1 MKRRRTATGRNG
13 ERGLVITLV
22 AVVLLFVVGAMAVL
36 AIDVATFYTA
46 RSEAQLAADGTA
58 LSAARALAN
67 SGMTSNAN
75 INLVTDAERVA
86 TILALEV
93 AAHNQVGGRNL
104 VATVNCANEVCI
116 TFNNLDPDFG
126 TNPHVTVTVRRADLP
141 TFFARIWGRNLVTV
155 QATAVAEAYN
165 PSGFNITSGGAKP
178 VAAICVKPWVLPNLS
193 PDPTNSG
200 PIFNSSTGVIL
211 KPGLIGWTDPASPP
225 QFVAACTGPPG
236 GSGCDPWPPTPPNPP
251 LPWQYYPGDY
261 SSSFPPPTQA
271 LPSCSDSFTAY
282 QQAIAGC
289 VTTPITCNQQVSLD
303 QSNYSFRN
311 RETAEAVNCLTH
323 CENGSGTPPPGD
335 QVAALPPT
343 QAFQFLGG
351 ADNPIAGA
359 VNKNV
364 LVSDSLVT
372 VPVSDVTAS
381 PPAGTTAQIIGFVQL
396 FLNPDGQPAPTDLGQ
411 PHHNIKTTI
420 VNLVGC
426 GTSSTGTPIYGNGP
440 SAVAVRLIH
449 H

>member
-1 MKRRRTATGRNG
+1 MKTRRTATGRNG

-67 SGMTSNAN
+67 SGMTSNAS
-75 INLVTDAERVA
+75 INLVTDAESVA
-86 TILALEV
+86 TTLALEV

-104 VATVNCANEVCI
+104 VATLNCANEVCI
-116 TFNNLDPDFG
+116 TFNSLDQHFA
-126 TNPHVTVTVRRADLP
+126 TNPHVTVTVRRDDLP
-141 TFFARIWGRNLVTV
+141 TFFARIWGRNLVAV

-165 PSGFNITSGGAKP
+165 PSGFNITSGGATP
-178 VAAICVKPWVLPNLS
+178 VAPICVKPWVLPNLS
-193 PDPTNSG
+193 PDSLNSG
-200 PIFNSSTGVIL
+200 PIFDSTTGAIL
-211 KPGLIGWTDPASPP
+211 KPSLVGWQDTATPP
-225 QFVAACTGPPG
+225 QFMAACTGPPPP
-236 GSGCDPWPPTPPNPP
+236 GSGCNPWPQNPS
-251 LPWQYYPGDY
+251 PWHYYPGDY

-271 LPSCSDSFTAY
+271 LPSCSDSFKPY

-323 CENGSGTPPPGD
+323 CENGSATPPPGD
-335 QVAALPPT
+335 QVVALPPS

-372 VPVSDVTAS
+372 VPVSDITTS
-381 PPAGTTAQIIGFVQL
+381 PPVGTTAQIIGFVQL
-396 FLNPDGQPAPTDLGQ
+396 FLNPDGLPAPTDLGQ
-411 PHHNIKTTI
+411 PHNIKTTI

-449 H
+449 P